1 MGRGPGRQH
10 QKDARHARR
19 IASHGARVLE
29 GRTITLLREHR
40 KQQLAVTSG
49 RARSRRHLAFWRRR
63 TGIEPADGAERR
75 PPVLKTGAASLLGS
89 LTVVPSPV
97 LAGQAAAASP
107 PVTARHHRSPDECSP
122 AVPTT
127 LGQAGYRLRGA
138 QVQRLL
144 DYTWLEGRDPG
155 GKDYTESPAFLAASG
170 FRELLAPSAAGAGS
184 CGNPGAMIDGHP
196 EYAQCWGLTL

>member
-1 MGRGPGRQH
+1 MAALDGWQRQ
-10 QKDARHARR
+10 ARWAGVPY
-19 IASHGARVLE
+19 A
-29 GRTITLLREHR
+29 
-40 KQQLAVTSG
+40 
-49 RARSRRHLAFWRRR
+49 
-63 TGIEPADGAERR
+63 
-75 PPVLKTGAASLLGS
+75 VLKKSGDDNASTGL
-89 LTVVPSPV
+89 VHH
-97 LAGQAAAASP
+97 GQSW
-107 PVTARHHRSPDECSP
+107 V
-122 AVPTT
+122 